1 MRPRDALL
9 VGASFGYLGGV
20 ALALLTLAAATLFAR
35 RDLHGRVASAA
46 SRGLLRLWGVRVE
59 VTGAPWPAGQ
69 AVYVSNHTSALDVF
83 VVCALGLPRTR
94 YFLTGGLRLVVPLA
108 VIGWLIGVFW
118 TPPQTRR
125 ERRVALF
132 QRAAATLSRTGESA
146 FLTPE
151 GRRVPTG
158 GPGPFNR
165 GAFHLALSLGAP
177 IVPLVL
183 DLPPGTDP
191 GLLARPG
198 VVRVR
203 TLAPVDTRAWRLED
217 LDRLKEE
224 VRSLVLAQAAPD
236 PADRGAAPPA

>member
-1 MRPRDALL
+1 MRLRDALL
-9 VGASFGYLGGV
+9 VAASFAYLGGV
-20 ALALLTLAAATLFAR
+20 ALALLALALVTGFSR
-35 RDLHGRVASAA
+35 RDLYGRGAAGA
-46 SRGLLRLWGVRVE
+46 SRALLRLWGGRVE

-69 AVYVSNHTSALDVF
+69 AVYVSNHTAALDVF
-83 VVCALGLPRTR
+83 VVCALGLPRAR
-94 YFLTGGLRLVVPLA
+94 YFLSGGLRLVAPLA

-132 QRAAATLSRTGESA
+132 QRAAATLARTGESA

-151 GRRVPTG
+151 GRRVPEG

-177 IVPLVL
+177 IVPLVI
-183 DLPPGTDP
+183 DVPPGTTP

-203 TLAPVDTRAWRLED
+203 TLPAIDTRAWRLED
-217 LDRLKEE
+217 LDRRKDE
-224 VRSLVLAQAAPD
+224 VRASFTWSS
-236 PADRGAAPPA
+236 